1 VREPGRTAD
10 PSAALGMTKRRVV
23 TFIRGR
29 QIGWTEKKQQVSPL
43 RFAPVPRRAGTGGM
57 TILWENQKRN
67 SRFGVTNSLL
77 PCGIH
82 VNWLQCSWS
91 VRKVLARTLS
101 PISGACPEG
110 LVHGSVH
117 T

>member
-1 VREPGRTAD
+1 MDR
-10 PSAALGMTKRRVV
+10 
-23 TFIRGR
+23 
-29 QIGWTEKKQQVSPL
+29 KKQEVPPL
-43 RFAPVPRRAGTGGM
+43 RFHGTPGQVAPVPRQAGTGGMAGRM

-91 VRKVLARTLS
+91 VRKVLARTLG